1 MIILFIKVILKIIW
15 NMEKGLVGIPLDKYI
30 QEIGLMEEDMGK
42 VIYYNLMDHNFKVI
56 GSKDKEKVK
65 DIYKMITWELLDTG

>member
-1 MIILFIKVILKIIW
+1 
-15 NMEKGLVGIPLDKYI
+15 MEKGLVGIPLDKYI

-65 DIYKMITWELLDTG
+65 DIYKMII

>member
-1 MIILFIKVILKIIW
+1 
-15 NMEKGLVGIPLDKYI
+15 MEKGLVGIQLDKYI

-56 GSKDKEKVK
+56 GLKDKEKVK
-65 DIYKMITWELLDTG
+65 GIYKMII